1 MRVQGAKRPCRGL
14 GCPQKPLVPLLLAAA
29 GGEQGEKKMCGD
41 TPRPGKG
48 PQPFAIPP
56 LKAIEGCRTDV
67 QKIRGESWR
76 HVPCALTHKFPKGL
90 IGIVLP
96 IRGSD
101 DVVA

>member
-56 LKAIEGCRTDV
+56 LKAIEGYRMNVRKVWGD
-67 QKIRGESWR
+67 
-76 HVPCALTHKFPKGL
+76 P
-90 IGIVLP
+90 
-96 IRGSD
+96 
-101 DVVA
+101 